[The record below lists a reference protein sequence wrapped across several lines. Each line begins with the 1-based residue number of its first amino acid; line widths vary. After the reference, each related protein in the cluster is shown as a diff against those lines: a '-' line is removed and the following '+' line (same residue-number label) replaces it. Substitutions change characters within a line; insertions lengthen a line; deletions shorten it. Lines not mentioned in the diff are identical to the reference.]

1 MPKATKLRDTIR
13 FVAPI
18 YLGNAVLCLDC
29 DTIYDSTKVN
39 RCPKCFGESSERLT
53 HWLPVVTD
61 TPTLIERRDSE
72 CLLDVRVANLRR
84 GVYATIFPRK
94 DFTCPQDPRS

>member
-1 MPKATKLRDTIR
+1 MKATKLRDSIR

-29 DTIYDSTKVN
+29 DTIYDSTKTN

-53 HWLPVVTD
+53 HWLPVVVDST
-61 TPTLIERRDSE
+61 TLIERRDSE
-72 CLLDVRVANLRR
+72 CLLDVRVVNLRR
-84 GVYATIFPRK
+84 FVSGSTSQRN
-94 DFTCPQDPRS
+94 DSTCLLDQQN